1 MDVGPDTK
9 LKLPD
14 GVVVRDFGGEMVA
27 LNLSAGT
34 YHGLNETAARALALL
49 REGNDVGE
57 TSATIAAE
65 YEAPPDEVQRDIE
78 QLCRDLADRGL
89 VEPA

>member
-1 MDVGPDTK
+1 MRVDGTTR

-34 YHGLNETAARALALL
+34 YHGLNETAARALGLFG
-49 REGNDVGE
+49 EGQDVAQA
-57 TSATIAAE
+57 SATIAAE
-65 YEAPPDEVQRDIE
+65 YGVSAEVVQQDVE

-89 VEPA
+89 VEPV

>member
-1 MDVGPDTK
+1 MLVNGATR

-34 YHGLNETAARALALL
+34 YHGLNETAARALGLL
-49 REGNDVGE
+49 GEGANVAE
-57 TSATIAAE
+57 TSRTIAAE
-65 YEAPPDEVQRDIE
+65 YGAPVDEVQRDIE

>member
-1 MDVGPDTK
+1 
-9 LKLPD
+9 
-14 GVVVRDFGGEMVA
+14 VVRDFGGEMVA

-34 YHGLNETAARALALL
+34 YHGLNETAARALGLFG
-49 REGNDVGE
+49 EGQDVAH
-57 TSATIAAE
+57 TAATIAAE
-65 YEAPPDEVQRDIE
+65 YGVPAEDVQRDIE

>member
-1 MDVGPDTK
+1 MDVRGTTK

-34 YHGLNETAARALALL
+34 YHGLNETAARALGLFE
-49 REGNDVGE
+49 EGNDVAAAA
-57 TSATIAAE
+57 ATIAAE
-65 YEAPPDEVQRDIE
+65 YGVSAEQVQRDVE
-78 QLCRDLADRGL
+78 QLCRDLAERGL